1 MNHERDRSK
10 GDDIHD
16 VAVDWWV
23 KRDAGGM
30 SRSERRALEEWL
42 AEKPERKEAFEEV
55 ELLCSHVRALRPERA
70 RAKAMAS
77 RRRTAFLASAMVA
90 ASMAFMFFWGE
101 FSLLLH
107 ADFRTA
113 TGETRTVTLD
123 DGSRVHLA
131 AKSAI
136 AVNFRE
142 NERKVTLIEGEGWFE
157 AAPDASRPFVVAAA
171 SGSVTALGTMFD
183 IALIGDKARV
193 TVAEHRVAVSSQGGA
208 EIISEGQQSVFGPD
222 EAISKPADVDVK
234 DETAWRRGKLIFRN
248 RPLGEV
254 VAILARYH
262 QGYLLT
268 PSAALRQLRVSGVFD
283 VDDPLRA
290 LEMIEQSLNIRAT
303 RLTNYFVILHG

>member
-30 SRSERRALEEWL
+30 SRSDRRALEEWL
-42 AEKPERKEAFEEV
+42 AENPEHREAFEEV
-55 ELLCSHVRALRPERA
+55 EFLCSQVSAMRPEKA
-70 RAKAMAS
+70 RAKATS
-77 RRRTAFLASAMVA
+77 SPRRTAFVASAMVA
-90 ASMAFMFFWGE
+90 ASLAFVLFWGE
-101 FSLLLH
+101 LSLFLR

-136 AVNFRE
+136 AVNYRE
-142 NERKVTLIEGEGWFE
+142 AERKVTLIEGEGWFE

-171 SGSVTALGTMFD
+171 SGSVTALGTAFD

-193 TVAEHRVAVSSQGGA
+193 TVAEHRVAISNREGV
-208 EIISEGQQSVFGPD
+208 EIVSEGQQSVFGPG
-222 EAISKPADVDVK
+222 ASISKPDAVDVD

-268 PSAALRQLRVSGVFD
+268 PNAAVRQLRVSGVFD
-283 VDDPLRA
+283 VDDPLGA
-290 LEMIEQSLNIRAT
+290 LETIEQSLNIRAM
-303 RLTNYFVILHG
+303 RLTSYFVILHG